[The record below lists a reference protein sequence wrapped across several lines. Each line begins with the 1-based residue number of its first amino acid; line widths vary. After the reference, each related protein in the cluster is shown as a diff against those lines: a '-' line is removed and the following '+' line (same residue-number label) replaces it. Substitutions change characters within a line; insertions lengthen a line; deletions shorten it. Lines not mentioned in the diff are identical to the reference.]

1 MDASIELL
9 RDLVVQS
16 FRAPR
21 QAAARIIALNLPMA
35 ARWVGL
41 GLMAVVSALLVHLSF
56 SIQPAEVKDF
66 FVEAMASPLRTAW
79 MQAVF
84 MLVAVALIHR
94 IGAWR
99 GGHGSFADALVL
111 VAWLQFLL
119 LLLQGLQL
127 LAFAVLPLLADL
139 VGLATLGLFFWLL
152 SNFVAELHGF
162 RSPLVVFVGILLSV
176 FAAVLVLT
184 LLLTFFFGG

>member
-1 MDASIELL
+1 MELTFDLL
-9 RDLVVQS
+9 RNLVGQS

-21 QAAARIIALNLPMA
+21 EAAARIMALNLPMA

-56 SIQPAEVKDF
+56 SIQPPEVKDF
-66 FVEAMASPLRTAW
+66 FTEAMTSPLRTAW

-94 IGAWR
+94 VGAWR
-99 GGHGSFADALVL
+99 GGRGSFADAMLL

-119 LLLQGLQL
+119 LGLQVLQL
-127 LAFAVLPLLADL
+127 LAYAVLPILADL

-162 RSPLVVFVGILLSV
+162 RSPLVVFVGILLAV
-176 FAAVLVLT
+176 FAMVVVLT
-184 LLLTFFFGG
+184 LLLTFFLGG